1 MKVNAFTLL
10 EREVAIMKKIDHP
23 NLVKLYEVIDDPE
36 DEKIYMVMEYMQKGA
51 IMSNTYWKSELLEN
65 NPSLY

>member
-23 NLVKLYEVIDDPE
+23 HLVKLFEVIDDP
-36 DEKIYMVMEYMQKGA
+36 DDKKIYMVMEYMQKGS
-51 IMSNTYWKSELLEN
+51 IMSNTYWRKELQ
-65 NPSLY
+65 